1 MNSDRDTRKHTIRAQ
16 INNKI
21 KLKTIS
27 QHSSPTQNLNN
38 KSNSAQEIKQL
49 PKDQFI
55 NYQKDQKY

>member
-38 KSNSAQEIKQL
+38 KSNSA
-49 PKDQFI
+49 
-55 NYQKDQKY
+55 